1 VSIVNR
7 WAHNLIDPKYRRL
20 HMTFIAVSLFVH
32 LSTHYATYIPVL
44 RGPLG
49 GLPYFR
55 LHILHEAEFLLM
67 VAYAGVVLGMR
78 AGLVAIVVTGLTSI
92 PFILT
97 PYIFGREPN
106 PNEIRDL
113 TLQVVFILM
122 MGYLIILLYDRDS
135 RRRSAE
141 SQADTLLEVDR
152 VRNNFMSI
160 AAHEL
165 RTPLTTVMGFS
176 ELLLARD
183 VPNEDRRKWLGSINS
198 ESHRLTELIEELMN
212 VSRIEAGSLEVN
224 GERVELEPI
233 VADAVAA
240 VGSLPAGCE
249 LEIDIPSNL
258 PDVWGDRNNLQQVLI
273 NLLSNAVKYSPAGG
287 KVSLTVETTDA
298 MMRVGVRDQG
308 LGMSIEDQS
317 KLFTSFYRVQSE
329 ATKNIQGTGMGL
341 YIVKSLV
348 EMMGGAVDVQSAS
361 GIGSTF
367 SFTVPLWREQS
378 TEAAE
383 PTAA

>member
-1 VSIVNR
+1 
-7 WAHNLIDPKYRRL
+7 
-20 HMTFIAVSLFVH
+20 
-32 LSTHYATYIPVL
+32 
-44 RGPLG
+44 
-49 GLPYFR
+49 
-55 LHILHEAEFLLM
+55 
-67 VAYAGVVLGMR
+67 
-78 AGLVAIVVTGLTSI
+78 
-92 PFILT
+92 
-97 PYIFGREPN
+97 
-106 PNEIRDL
+106 
-113 TLQVVFILM
+113 
-122 MGYLIILLYDRDS
+122 
-135 RRRSAE
+135 
-141 SQADTLLEVDR
+141 
-152 VRNNFMSI
+152 
-160 AAHEL
+160 
-165 RTPLTTVMGFS
+165 MGFS